1 MDNKYSVYR
10 QIRYDRTYR
19 TLGRMNWIR
28 VVLGAVLLISI
39 FFISG
44 TVSRIFRVEGSYAL
58 AEKMMLAP
66 AWMEKYKPETKAYLK
81 PVHYMRAATTTRRV
95 TRRSAS
101 TPESSPTARRR
112 STPRYARRCMST
124 STRRGTPDAL
134 RN

>member
-28 VVLGAVLLISI
+28 VVLGAVLLVSI

-44 TVSRIFRVEGSYAL
+44 TVSEYFASRGNYAF

-66 AWMEKYKPETKAYLK
+66 AWMEKYKPETKAYLEAGALYEGGK
-81 PVHYMRAATTTRRV
+81 KKENVHANNSYRIFCR
-95 TRRSAS
+95 
-101 TPESSPTARRR
+101 
-112 STPRYARRCMST
+112 
-124 STRRGTPDAL
+124 
-134 RN
+134 

>member
-28 VVLGAVLLISI
+28 VVIGAVLLISI

-44 TVSRIFRVEGSYAL
+44 TVSEYFASRGNYAF

-66 AWMEKYKPETKAYLK
+66 AWMEKYKPE
-81 PVHYMRAATTTRRV
+81 MRAATTTARMP
-95 TRRSAS
+95 RRSAS
-101 TPESSPTARRR
+101 TPGSSPTARRR

-124 STRRGTPDAL
+124 STRQGTPDAL
-134 RN
+134 RS